1 MRKILFL
8 EDRPE
13 RQRIFLPIGENDVSV
28 LRNMQNIVMPE
39 LEDCKIT
46 ISNINSNK
54 NFIIEGISLIV
65 IHESSLTVQ
74 GLRFLNKTCKENNIG
89 AILFS
94 GGISQTAFNNE
105 DYDMLYVNSSDLY
118 TERFIPFLEKYKND
132 SSTHL
137 LELIN
142 PNWRISY
149 WFLLRQLLNTKEI
162 EEKSN
167 NPDSDRIDVLEDK
180 IENASKVL
188 GIDLSQ
194 LNSNTD
200 SLNKE
205 IKKLLL

>member
-1 MRKILFL
+1 MRKILLL

-13 RQRIFLPIGENDVSV
+13 RQRMFLPNGENDVSV
-28 LRNMQNIVMPE
+28 LRNMQDIVMPE
-39 LEDCKIT
+39 LEYCKTT

-54 NFIIEGISLIV
+54 NFIIEEISLIV
-65 IHESSLTVQ
+65 LHESSLTTQ
-74 GLRFLNKTCKENNIG
+74 GLRFLNKICKENKIG

-118 TERFIPFLEKYKND
+118 TERFISFLEKYIND
-132 SSTHL
+132 ISTHL
-137 LELIN
+137 LELVN

-167 NPDSDRIDVLEDK
+167 NPDFDRIDVLEDK
-180 IENASKVL
+180 IENAFKILEIDSSKF
-188 GIDLSQ
+188 
-194 LNSNTD
+194 NSHTD

-205 IKKLLL
+205 IKKLLI

>member
-13 RQRIFLPIGENDVSV
+13 RQRIFLPNGENDVSV
-28 LRNMQNIVMPE
+28 LRNMRNIVMPE

-54 NFIIEGISLIV
+54 TFIMDGISMII
-65 IHESSLTVQ
+65 IHESSLSTP
-74 GLRFLNKTCKENNIG
+74 GLIYLNKKCKENKIS
-89 AILFS
+89 AILYS
-94 GGISQTAFNNE
+94 GGISQTAFNND

-118 TERFIPFLEKYKND
+118 TERFIPFLENYIND
-132 SSTHL
+132 SSSHL

-142 PNWRISY
+142 ANWRISY

-162 EEKSN
+162 EEKSK
-167 NPDSDRIDVLEDK
+167 NPDFDRIDVLEDK
-180 IENASKVL
+180 IEKASKVL
-188 GIDLSQ
+188 GIELSQ
-194 LNSNTD
+194 FNSNTD